1 MRLIEELNQKYN
13 SVSIIGLA
21 KNAGKTVTLNYLI
34 EEAYDSTIK
43 LGLTSTGRDGERLDL
58 VTETEKPT
66 IFVGVNTIIATAK
79 SILEMGDAGLEILE
93 TTEFTSP
100 LGNIVLCRVKAEGNV
115 QLAGPSNASDT
126 LLVKEKMIDYG
137 ADLVLIDG
145 AIDRKAVAS
154 PRITDACIIATGAVL
169 SRDIKKVV
177 SQTAY
182 YASIFLLPGVEDL
195 ELLNIKFQL
204 NRTCII
210 DDEYRLNYPEMK
222 TSLGHGRALASMTD
236 ERTRYIYLSGA
247 VTTSMLKDLTF
258 GKLNYTILIDDG
270 TQVFSDYYNYK
281 NLKKKGLRL
290 EVLNPILVEAIT
302 VNPIAPFGYSFPSD
316 ELVRMIEEAVGP
328 IKVVDVLGGGV

>member
-34 EEAYDSTIK
+34 EEAYDLNIK

-58 VTETEKPT
+58 VTETEKPS
-66 IFVGVNTIIATAK
+66 IFVSEDTIIATAK
-79 SILEMGDAGLEILE
+79 SMLEIGDAGLEILE

-100 LGNIVLCRVKAEGNV
+100 LGNIVLCRVKEEGNV

-126 LLVKEKMIDYG
+126 LLVKGKMLGYG
-137 ADLVLIDG
+137 AELVIIDG

-154 PRITDACIIATGAVL
+154 PRITDACIIATGAVI

-182 YASIFLLPGVEDL
+182 YASLFMLPGVEDL
-195 ELLNIKFQL
+195 GVLNIKNQL

-210 DDEYRLNYPEMK
+210 NDEYHLTYPEMK
-222 TSLGHGRALASMTD
+222 TSLGQGRTLTSMTD
-236 ERTRYIYLSGA
+236 DRTRYVYLSGA
-247 VTTSMLKDLTF
+247 VTTSMLKDLTA
-258 GKLNYTILIDDG
+258 GKHNPTILLDDG
-270 TQVFSDYYNYK
+270 TQVFSDYYSYN
-281 NLKKKGLRL
+281 NLKKKGLKI
-290 EVLNPILVEAIT
+290 EVLNPIRVEAIT
-302 VNPIAPFGYSFPSD
+302 VNPVAPFGYSFPSD
-316 ELVRMIEEAVGP
+316 ELVRMIAEAVAH
-328 IKVVDVLGGGV
+328 IRVIDVLGGGV

>member
-34 EEAYDSTIK
+34 EQAYDSNII

-58 VTETEKPT
+58 VTETDKPA
-66 IFVGVNTIIATAK
+66 IFVGEDTIIATAI
-79 SILEMGDAGLEILE
+79 SMLEIGDAGLEILE

-100 LGNIVLCRVKAEGNV
+100 LGNIVLCRVKEEGNV

-126 LLVKEKMIDYG
+126 LLVKEKMLGYG
-137 ADLVLIDG
+137 VDLVVIDG

-182 YASIFLLPGVEDL
+182 YASVFMLPGTKDL
-195 ELLNIKFQL
+195 ELIRLKDQL

-210 DDEYRLNYPEMK
+210 DDEYHLTYPKIK
-222 TSLGHGRALASMTD
+222 TSLGQGRTLTSMAD
-236 ERTRYIYLSGA
+236 EKTRYIYLSGA
-247 VTTSMLKDLTF
+247 VTTSMLKDLIF
-258 GKLNYTILIDDG
+258 GKSNFIILIDDG
-270 TQVFSDYYNYK
+270 TQVFSDYYSFNS
-281 NLKKKGLRL
+281 LKKKGLRL
-290 EVLNPILVEAIT
+290 EVLNPIRVEAIT
-302 VNPIAPFGYSFPSD
+302 VNPTAPFGYSFPSD
-316 ELVRMIEEAVGP
+316 ELVRMIGEEVGL
-328 IKVVDVLGGGV
+328 IKVIDVLGGGV

>member
-34 EEAYDSTIK
+34 EQAYDSNIV

-58 VTETEKPT
+58 VTETDKPA
-66 IFVGVNTIIATAK
+66 IFVGEDTIIATAI
-79 SILEMGDAGLEILE
+79 SMLEIGDAGLEILE

-100 LGNIVLCRVKAEGNV
+100 LGNIVLCRVKEEGNV

-126 LLVKEKMIDYG
+126 RLVKEKMLGYG
-137 ADLVLIDG
+137 ADLVVIDG

-182 YASIFLLPGVEDL
+182 YASVFMLPGTKDL
-195 ELLNIKFQL
+195 ELIRLKDQL

-210 DDEYRLNYPEMK
+210 DDEYHLAYPKIK
-222 TSLGHGRALASMTD
+222 TSLGQGRTLTSMVD
-236 ERTRYIYLSGA
+236 EKTRYIYLSGA
-247 VTTSMLKDLTF
+247 VTTSMLKDLIF
-258 GKLNYTILIDDG
+258 GKSNFIILIDDG
-270 TQVFSDYYNYK
+270 TQVFSDYYSYNS
-281 NLKKKGLRL
+281 LKKKGLRL
-290 EVLNPILVEAIT
+290 EVLNPIRVEAIT
-302 VNPIAPFGYSFPSD
+302 VNPTAPLGYSFPSD
-316 ELVRMIEEAVGP
+316 ELVRMIGEEVGP
-328 IKVVDVLGGGV
+328 IKVIDVLSGGV